1 MTLSAWQRVF
11 ASFDSERKV
20 SRAGSALSLEL
31 MHAELPA
38 SRAVAVLPAT
48 SATFCVLAACP

>member
-38 SRAVAVLPAT
+38 
-48 SATFCVLAACP
+48 